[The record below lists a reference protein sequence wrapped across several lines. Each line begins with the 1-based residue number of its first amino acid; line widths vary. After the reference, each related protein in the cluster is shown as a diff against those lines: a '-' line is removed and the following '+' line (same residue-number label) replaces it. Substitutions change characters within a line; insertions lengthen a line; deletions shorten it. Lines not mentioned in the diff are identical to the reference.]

1 MELSIDNLVPERGRE
16 HSSPAPRA
24 CTLHGHKNKRNPN
37 GTSTESSE
45 TKGQLLDLDS
55 GVRPAVVP
63 IALALAPLGVQRA
76 QLLELRRP
84 RAVTRLVLDAGGE
97 ARGVLV
103 EKRPRL
109 VVR

>member
-1 MELSIDNLVPERGRE
+1 MACNLDSVTAE
-16 HSSPAPRA
+16 
-24 CTLHGHKNKRNPN
+24 
-37 GTSTESSE
+37 TSTESSE

>member
-1 MELSIDNLVPERGRE
+1 M
-16 HSSPAPRA
+16 
-24 CTLHGHKNKRNPN
+24 
-37 GTSTESSE
+37 
-45 TKGQLLDLDS
+45 
-55 GVRPAVVP
+55 RPAVVP